1 MNKTLLI
8 LTLLFASNFVA
19 FSQFKGLIS
28 SDFKPIKQAYI
39 YLKGTTNYTA
49 QSDSSGHFII
59 ENIIPGPYQ
68 IKVVSKDYFDF
79 TENITIDSNL
89 YYLSI
94 NLIDKSTNLDEV
106 VITGTLTEMSVSE
119 SPIKIDIISPKLF
132 QKNPSPSLFQAVG
145 MVNGVKPQ
153 LNCNVCNTGDIH
165 INGMEGPY
173 TMILIDGMPIVS
185 GLSTVYGLMGIPN
198 SIVDRIEIMKG
209 PGGAIYGSEAMGG
222 IINVITKNTA
232 TAPKF
237 YFDHQATSWSEFNTD
252 VSGALKLNK
261 NVNSILSAN
270 YFHYD
275 KIIDNNADGFTDIT
289 LQKRLSVFNKWSFLH
304 KEKQLLNVAARYV
317 YEDRWGGET
326 MYENKF
332 RGTDSVYGE
341 SIYTNRFE
349 LISSF
354 IFPVKEKIILQ
365 SSYNSHR
372 QNSYYGIH
380 PYIASQ
386 QIGFAQLYWDKTI
399 NEKQSF
405 LLGIASRHTFYDD
418 NTTVTE
424 ILNNDQLIVNHPDV
438 KTIYGLFYQHQIK
451 FNSKHDLLLG
461 GRLDYEKTHGII
473 PSPRIAYK
481 FSPDKSNQFRL
492 NAGTGFRVVNLF
504 TEDHMALTGAREV
517 VITEKL
523 NPEQSQN
530 INFNYTKTINKN
542 SYYISIDAGS
552 FYTIFTNRIIADYD
566 TDPNL
571 VIYQNLR
578 GKAQT
583 KGLALNVE
591 YTNAWPLKIIAGIT
605 YSDVTYERLTAA
617 NELETVKQLYAPLWS
632 GNYLVSYTFSKLRFS
647 IDYTGNW
654 YGPQRLPVLPNDYR
668 PEFSPWFTVMNIQ
681 FKKMFKGFE
690 AYAGI
695 KNILNFV
702 PENPIMRPNDP
713 FDKNINDPVNNPNNY
728 TFDPSYNYASLQ
740 GINFYL
746 GLRISLR

>member
-1 MNKTLLI
+1 MLKQYLI
-8 LTLLFASNFVA
+8 LIVALLLGLPV
-19 FSQFKGLIS
+19 FSQLKGLVS
-28 SDFKPIKQAYI
+28 SEYKPVSKAKIKLTGSTI
-39 YLKGTTNYTA
+39 YNVE
-49 QSDSSGHFII
+49 SDSTGHFYI
-59 ENIIPGPYQ
+59 ENIQKGNYSIN
-68 IKVVSKDYFDF
+68 IVANEYFDYSD
-79 TENITIDSNL
+79 NIKIDSTVF
-89 YYLSI
+89 YLSI
-94 NLIDKSTNLDEV
+94 DLTNKSTNLNEV
-106 VITGTLTEMSVSE
+106 VITGTLKEMSISE
-119 SPIKIDIISPKLF
+119 SPVKIDIISPKLF
-132 QKNPSPSLFQAVG
+132 QKNPSPNLFQAVG

-198 SIVDRIEIMKG
+198 SIVERIEIMKG

-222 IINVITKNTA
+222 IINVITKNTL

-252 VSGALKLNK
+252 VAGVFRIKK
-261 NVNSILSAN
+261 NINSILSAN

-275 KIIDNNADGFTDIT
+275 KIFDNNEDGFTDIT
-289 LQKRLSVFNKWSFLH
+289 LQKRLSVFNKWNITH
-304 KEKQLLNVAARYV
+304 KQKQLLNIAARYV

-326 MYENKF
+326 RYENKF

-341 SIYTNRFE
+341 SIYTNRIE

-354 IFPVKEKIILQ
+354 YLPVKEKIILQ
-365 SSYNSHR
+365 TSYNYHK
-372 QNSYYGIH
+372 QNSFYGIH
-380 PYIASQ
+380 PYMATQ
-386 QIGFAQLYWDKTI
+386 QIGFGQLYWDKEI
-399 NEKQSF
+399 NAKQSF
-405 LLGIASRHTFYDD
+405 LLGLATRYTFYDD

-424 ILNNDQLIVNHPDV
+424 ILSTDKLIINAPD
-438 KTIYGLFYQHQIK
+438 KKLIYGLFYQHQLK
-451 FNSKHDLLLG
+451 FNLKHDLLLG
-461 GRLDYEKTHGII
+461 GRLDYEETHGII

-481 FSPDKSNQFRL
+481 FSPNKNNQFRL

-517 VITEKL
+517 VIAEKL

-530 INFNYTKTINKN
+530 INFNYTKTLNKKT
-542 SYYISIDAGS
+542 YFISIDAGA

-566 TDPNL
+566 SNPNL
-571 VIYQNLR
+571 VIYQNLN

-583 KGLALNVE
+583 KGLSLNFE
-591 YTNAWPLKIIAGIT
+591 YTNSWPLKIMTGLT
-605 YSDVTYERLTAA
+605 YSDVTYEKLNADK
-617 NELETVKQLYAPLWS
+617 ELETVKQLYAPIWS
-632 GNYLVSYTFSKLRFS
+632 GNYLVSYTFKKINLS

-654 YGPQRLPVLPNDYR
+654 YGPQRLPILPNDYR
-668 PEFSPWFTVMNIQ
+668 PEYSPWFTIMNIQ
-681 FKKMFKGFE
+681 FKKSFKKFE
-690 AYAGI
+690 GYAGI

-702 PENPIMRPNDP
+702 PENPIMRANDP
-713 FDKNINDPVNNPNNY
+713 FDKNINDPINNPNNY

-746 GLRISLR
+746 GLRISIR